1 MEEYYKMIFT
11 LVYENNLEDYQDEIL
26 NYIRKLK
33 KIANMHPRFMHV
45 AIFSVFRT
53 ERKRLSILFP
63 EIYRRFGNNL
73 EISKMS
79 NDDKEYIM
87 NTFINAV
94 EKIGKEQI
102 NAIQKN
108 T

>member
-1 MEEYYKMIFT
+1 MLLSFQF
-11 LVYENNLEDYQDEIL
+11 LE
-26 NYIRKLK
+26 LK
-33 KIANMHPRFMHV
+33 EKDCQ
-45 AIFSVFRT
+45 
-53 ERKRLSILFP
+53 
-63 EIYRRFGNNL
+63 FGNHL

>member
-33 KIANMHPRFMHV
+33 KIANMHPRLMHV

-53 ERKRLSILFP
+53 ERKDCQFYFQS
-63 EIYRRFGNNL
+63 IYRRFGNNL

>member
-1 MEEYYKMIFT
+1 M
-11 LVYENNLEDYQDEIL
+11 N
-26 NYIRKLK
+26 
-33 KIANMHPRFMHV
+33 
-45 AIFSVFRT
+45 
-53 ERKRLSILFP
+53 
-63 EIYRRFGNNL
+63 
-73 EISKMS
+73 